1 MAAKELDWKACARW
15 VRTLQE
21 KGQRVVFTNGCFD
34 LLHAGHIHL
43 LEEAGRLGDCL
54 VVGVNSDESVR
65 RLKGPRR
72 PITPLKDRL
81 LVLDALSVV
90 DVLAVFPSTAAP
102 PERLEPNLLD
112 TPYALLQK
120 LHPDVL
126 VKGDDYPPE
135 EVVGW
140 EFAGEVRTVPLLEGW
155 STSRIIRQL
164 DPVMNGVNAVFE

>member
-1 MAAKELDWKACARW
+1 MAAKELDWEASARW
-15 VRTLQE
+15 VRTRQE

-43 LEEAGRLGDCL
+43 LEEAARLGDCL
-54 VVGVNSDESVR
+54 VVEGNSDKSLR
-65 RLKGPRR
+65 RLKGSRR

-81 LVLDALSVV
+81 LVLNALTVV
-90 DVLAVFPSTAAP
+90 DLLVVFPSAAVP

-112 TPYALLQK
+112 TPYTLLQT

-135 EVVGW
+135 EVVGR
-140 EFAGEVRTVPLLEGW
+140 EFAGEVRAIPLLEGR
-155 STSRIIRQL
+155 STSRVIWQL
-164 DPVMNGVNAVFE
+164 DLVMNDGNAVFE